1 MNYRSVYRF
10 LFRCNRTRQTSSS
23 MDTTKVNDNAIMW
36 SLYFETDV
44 SCISGTIYI
53 FVIVHQPEEEWRRT
67 NFGTSR
73 PENKTSCSWLWNTFD
88 YLGLS
93 IVNDTSQPIETKLVG
108 VNMGESVEQIVKIY
122 GAQRIWDKN
131 EKILSRLINLIAQL
145 IPRWIETICKNS
157 AFLIMQFDCSYHC

>member
-1 MNYRSVYRF
+1 MSRLLETCHYRDSFLPSLSILTSNGQCIVHVLCRIINELSFRLSFPFSLQQDTPSVIEHGHH
-10 LFRCNRTRQTSSS
+10 
-23 MDTTKVNDNAIMW
+23 K
-36 SLYFETDV
+36 
-44 SCISGTIYI
+44 GTIYI

-131 EKILSRLINLIAQL
+131 EKNFIEIN
-145 IPRWIETICKNS
+145 
-157 AFLIMQFDCSYHC
+157 